1 MLPSLYGNNQ
11 QGSLLGI
18 SNSPKGLLLILFK
31 QIILVVDSN
40 HYRSGNLTLHI
51 FISPLNHELYAQG
64 LVF

>member
-18 SNSPKGLLLILFK
+18 SNSPKGLLLILLK
-31 QIILVVDSN
+31 QIILVVYPN

-51 FISPLNHELYAQG
+51 FISPLNREEL
-64 LVF
+64 